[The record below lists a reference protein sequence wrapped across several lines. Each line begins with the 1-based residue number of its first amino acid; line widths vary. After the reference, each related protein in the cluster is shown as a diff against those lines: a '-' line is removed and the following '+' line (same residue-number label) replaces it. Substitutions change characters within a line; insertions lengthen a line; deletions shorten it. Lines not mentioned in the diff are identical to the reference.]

1 MPREG
6 QGLRRLVAAGGRFVA
21 TPAGARTLL
30 PSREAVTFAAMRKT
44 VTARAP
50 VNLRRA
56 YLECRYGQVHLR
68 TAFPST
74 GGFDERNALVCLH
87 AGPFSCRSFEPF
99 LPEIGRDRSVY
110 APDAPGCG
118 ESDPPPSRP
127 AIADYAV
134 VIGEFLDSLRLREV
148 DVLGHHASAAVAAEL
163 AVQRPALVRRLV
175 FVGLP
180 LYTAADRDAFNAEP
194 RPVPTAAAAAQLHN
208 GPRAWWLESAAR
220 SWPGV
225 ERLRLVSQRAL
236 VLRPKDELWEQT
248 LRGRSLLASAAW
260 RDLPERDAGLFTA
273 APAEVAA
280 EVRRFLDT
288 P

>member
-1 MPREG
+1 M
-6 QGLRRLVAAGGRFVA
+6 
-21 TPAGARTLL
+21 
-30 PSREAVTFAAMRKT
+30 SKT
-44 VTARAP
+44 VPARAP

-74 GGFDERNALVCLH
+74 GGFDERTALVCLH
-87 AGPFSCRSFEPF
+87 QGPLSSRSFVPF

-118 ESDPPPSRP
+118 ESDPPPARP
-127 AIADYAV
+127 AIGDYAV

-148 DVLGHHASAAVAAEL
+148 DVLGHHAGAAIAAEL
-163 AVQRPALVRRLV
+163 AVQRPTLVRRLV

-194 RPVPTAAAAAQLHN
+194 RAVPATADQPHN
-208 GPRAWWLESAAR
+208 GPRAWWVESAAR
-220 SWPGV
+220 SWAGV
-225 ERLRLVSQRAL
+225 ERLRLVTQRAL

-248 LRGRSLLASAAW
+248 LRGRSLLGSAAW
-260 RDLPERDAGLFTA
+260 RDLPERGAGLFAA

-280 EVRRFLDT
+280 EVRKFLDT
-288 P
+288 A